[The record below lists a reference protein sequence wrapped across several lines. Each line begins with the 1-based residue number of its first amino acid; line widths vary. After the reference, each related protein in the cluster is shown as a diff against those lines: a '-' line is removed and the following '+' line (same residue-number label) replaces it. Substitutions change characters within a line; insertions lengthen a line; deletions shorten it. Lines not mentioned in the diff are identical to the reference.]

1 MLKEAVDT
9 TYIHFN
15 RAKDNFD
22 DIKNFSLD
30 LTIYDDKEK
39 IKTIDAFIFRFIKL
53 QDFMGDK
60 LFKEILKST
69 ADYKDNMSLMDCL
82 DKLEKLEIIENTEK
96 WLKYRAVRNKLTH
109 EYSTNQED
117 MVSGIAL
124 SLVYFEE
131 IEIMLMNIIRY
142 LKDKKLYN

>member
-22 DIKNFSLD
+22 DIKNFPLD

-82 DKLEKLEIIENTEK
+82 DKLEKLEVIENTEK

-117 MVSGIAL
+117 MVNGIAL

-142 LKDKKLYN
+142 LKDKKII

>member
-1 MLKEAVDT
+1 VLKEAVDT

-22 DIKNFSLD
+22 DIKNFPLD

-82 DKLEKLEIIENTEK
+82 DKLEKLEIIDSAEK
-96 WLKYRAVRNKLTH
+96 WIKYRTVRHKLTH
-109 EYSTNQED
+109 EYSSNQGD
-117 MVSGIAL
+117 MIAGISLAL
-124 SLVYFEE
+124 IYFEE
-131 IEIMLMNIIRY
+131 IDMMLVKIRRY
-142 LKDKKLYN
+142 FEEKSLL

>member
-1 MLKEAVDT
+1 VLKEAVDT

-22 DIKNFSLD
+22 DIKNFPLD

-60 LFKEILKST
+60 LFK
-69 ADYKDNMSLMDCL
+69 
-82 DKLEKLEIIENTEK
+82 
-96 WLKYRAVRNKLTH
+96 
-109 EYSTNQED
+109 
-117 MVSGIAL
+117 
-124 SLVYFEE
+124 
-131 IEIMLMNIIRY
+131 
-142 LKDKKLYN
+142 